1 MSNINQDVERQ
12 KIAAVIVTYNR
23 NELLVENIDKLLQQ
37 ELLPDKI
44 MIIDNHSSDHTRE
57 VVENRYKKYKDI
69 IDYYYLDENLGGA
82 GGFEIGSRR
91 AYEQG
96 FDLIWLMDDDG
107 KPFDNY
113 TLSNLLVALIN
124 QNLVHK
130 PAILNSLVL
139 ADEETLAFTV
149 RSKKDYLRLS
159 KNGLIKN
166 DINPF
171 NGTLITK
178 ETYDLIGF
186 PNGAFFIKG
195 DEMDFYWRARK
206 ANVEI
211 YTVINSRYQ
220 HPKGPIQYKR
230 VFGKTIH
237 GNAEAPWKE
246 YYKTRNYIYTA
257 LENGSKTEAGYI
269 IFKELLTVL
278 MFGNKKTEG
287 IKMVIKG
294 SIDGIKG
301 KLGPTVKP

>member
-149 RSKKDYLRLS
+149 RSKK
-159 KNGLIKN
+159 
-166 DINPF
+166 
-171 NGTLITK
+171 
-178 ETYDLIGF
+178 
-186 PNGAFFIKG
+186 
-195 DEMDFYWRARK
+195 
-206 ANVEI
+206 
-211 YTVINSRYQ
+211 
-220 HPKGPIQYKR
+220 
-230 VFGKTIH
+230 
-237 GNAEAPWKE
+237 
-246 YYKTRNYIYTA
+246 
-257 LENGSKTEAGYI
+257 
-269 IFKELLTVL
+269 IFC
-278 MFGNKKTEG
+278 G
-287 IKMVIKG
+287 
-294 SIDGIKG
+294 
-301 KLGPTVKP
+301 